1 MADEH
6 HQEFKARFA
15 SICAVPVTP
24 MNTRREIDTAS
35 VRRLA
40 EHVARSRAGT
50 ITVGGS
56 VAEFLALTA
65 RERLDV
71 LVATVETVG
80 GRTPVLA
87 SVGGDLGSAQQEARA
102 AAGAGAAAVMVHQ
115 PLNPFR
121 STAGWVIYHAEL
133 AAAVAPLPVVLY
145 LRDAAIEP
153 THMAELA
160 ARSPNLVG
168 VKYAL
173 PDGLAAFTAALGE
186 RLVWLCGLAERAA
199 PAAWQAGATG
209 FTSGLVTVDD
219 AAPSA
224 LLDALR
230 AGDTAAVEAA
240 WAAASPFEE
249 LRARNGG
256 AANVGVVKAALV
268 HRGVIADATVRPP
281 LAPLDAGA
289 VAEVLACTGG

>member
-1 MADEH
+1 MADDRH
-6 HQEFKARFA
+6 HEFAARLA

-24 MNTRREIDTAS
+24 MDAHREIDLAS
-35 VRRLA
+35 TRRLA
-40 EHVARSRAGT
+40 EHVAGSRAGT

-71 LVATVETVG
+71 LAATVDAVA

-87 SVGGDLGSAQQEARA
+87 SVGGDLGSARQEARA
-102 AAGAGAAAVMVHQ
+102 AGAAGAAAVMVHQ

-121 STAGWVIYHAEL
+121 SPAGWVIYHAEL
-133 AAAVAPLPVVLY
+133 AAAIAPLPVVLY
-145 LRDAAIEP
+145 LRDPAIEP
-153 THMAELA
+153 AHLAELS

-173 PDGLAAFTAALGE
+173 PDGLAAFTAAVGE
-186 RLVWLCGLAERAA
+186 RVVWLCGLAERAT
-199 PAAWQAGATG
+199 PDAWAAGATG

-219 AAPSA
+219 AAPAA

-230 AGDTAAVEAA
+230 AGDAAGVQAA

-249 LRARNGG
+249 LRARRGG
-256 AANVGVVKAALV
+256 AASVGVVKTALV
-268 HRGVIADATVRPP
+268 QRGVIADATVRPP
-281 LAPLDAGA
+281 LTPLDADE
-289 VAEVLACTGG
+289 VALVQALATS